1 MEAEDNI
8 QKMYK
13 YFGILADAKENI
25 AEKEPEYL
33 EILSAVKG
41 STKEKRLASQFITRF
56 FKYFPNLAAQALE
69 AQLDL
74 CEDED
79 ICIRKQAIKDLPVLC
94 KESKEY
100 LTKIADILAQ
110 LLQADDSMELQI
122 AQNSLLSLFKID
134 AKGALTGIFSQMQS
148 NEEIVRER
156 SMKFILNKVMPLGK
170 DIIKK
175 DVEDLIITECK
186 KVMQNITCDEFE
198 TLMTILSSTHLI
210 STPDGQ
216 KELVEL
222 LANTAELDQFFN
234 PKDVDQV
241 NRFITCLDFAIPFF
255 SAHIESTKFIVYI
268 CEFLNR
274 YTLINDNDK
283 QFIILKLLAESVL
296 YCGKLQNPEAVL
308 GQLYQALIDM
318 VTVPENDASKKVE
331 DMDLHRVEAL
341 LYTFHKLGKQ
351 CPDFLSKDP
360 EKQKEFKKKLL
371 YIGTCTQTFVKIVRQ
386 ELKGRGEDD
395 VKTDPKIATKLEG
408 LRLACNINTLIKEL
422 FNIPPRFKAIVTLS
436 WVAGAT
442 KSKLAQIVQE
452 GKKHEPISVD
462 GKTKRVDGSTANNS
476 QQLYQPPKD
485 KFSAKFSNN
494 TNSNNSNRRS
504 GGTNWNNKRSFDSNN
519 SNRRSWRPY

>member
-56 FKYFPNLAAQALE
+56 FKHFPNLAAQALE

-94 KESKEY
+94 KEAKEY

-110 LLQADDSMELQI
+110 LLQADDPQELLV

-156 SMKFILNKVMPLGK
+156 SMKFILNKVMALGK
-170 DIIKK
+170 EIIKR
-175 DVEDLIITECK
+175 DVEDLIIAECK
-186 KVMQNITCDEFE
+186 KVMQNITCEEFE

-210 STPDGQ
+210 NTPDGQ

-222 LANTAELDQFFN
+222 LASTAELDQFFN
-234 PKDVDQV
+234 PKDLDQV
-241 NRFITCLDFAIPFF
+241 NRFITCLDFSIPFF
-255 SAHIESTKFIVYI
+255 SAHVESTKFIVYI
-268 CEFLNR
+268 CELLNR
-274 YTLINDNDK
+274 YTLIKDNDK
-283 QFIILKLLAESVL
+283 QFIILKSLAESVP
-296 YCGKLQNPEAVL
+296 YCGKLMNPEAVV
-308 GQLYQALIDM
+308 GQVYQALLDL
-318 VTVPENDASKKVE
+318 VTVPENDSNKKVE

-360 EKQKEFKKKLL
+360 ERQKDFKKKLL
-371 YIGTCTQTFVKIVRQ
+371 YVGTCTQTFVKVVRQ
-386 ELKGRGEDD
+386 DLREKGEED
-395 VKTDPKIATKLEG
+395 VKNDPIVEKKLEG
-408 LRLACNINTLIKEL
+408 LKLACNINTLIKEL
-422 FNIPPRFKAIVTLS
+422 FNIPPRFKATVNLS
-436 WVAGAT
+436 WLGGAT
-442 KSKLAQIVQE
+442 KSKLAQIIQE
-452 GKKHEPISVD
+452 GKKHEPITVD
-462 GKTKRVDGSTANNS
+462 GKSKRIDGSNNS

-494 TNSNNSNRRS
+494 TNNNNRR
-504 GGTNWNNKRSFDSNN
+504 GGSSTGWNTKRSFDTSNG
-519 SNRRSWRPY
+519 NRRSWRPY

>member
-94 KESKEY
+94 KEAKEY

-110 LLQADDSMELQI
+110 LLQADDPQELLV

-156 SMKFILNKVMPLGK
+156 SMKFILNKVMALGK
-170 DIIKK
+170 EIIKK
-175 DVEDLIITECK
+175 DVEDLIIAECK
-186 KVMQNITCDEFE
+186 KVMQNITCEEFE

-210 STPDGQ
+210 NTPEGQ

-222 LANTAELDQFFN
+222 LASTAELDQFFN
-234 PKDVDQV
+234 PKDLDQV
-241 NRFITCLDFAIPFF
+241 NRFITCLDYSIPFF
-255 SAHIESTKFIVYI
+255 SAHVESTKFIVYI
-268 CEFLNR
+268 CELLNR
-274 YTLINDNDK
+274 YTLIKDNDK
-283 QFIILKLLAESVL
+283 QFIILKSLAESVP
-296 YCGKLQNPEAVL
+296 YCGKLMNPEAVV
-308 GQLYQALIDM
+308 GQVYQALLDL
-318 VTVPENDASKKVE
+318 VTVPENDSNKKVE

-360 EKQKEFKKKLL
+360 ERQKDFKKKLL
-371 YIGTCTQTFVKIVRQ
+371 YVGTCTQTFVKVVRQ
-386 ELKGRGEDD
+386 DLKEKGEED
-395 VKTDPKIATKLEG
+395 VKNDPTVEKKLEG
-408 LRLACNINTLIKEL
+408 LKLACNINTLIKEL
-422 FNIPPRFKAIVTLS
+422 FNIPPRFKATVNLS
-436 WVAGAT
+436 WLGGAT
-442 KSKLAQIVQE
+442 KSKLAQIIQE
-452 GKKHEPISVD
+452 GKKHEPITVD
-462 GKTKRVDGSTANNS
+462 GKSKRIDGSNNS

-494 TNSNNSNRRS
+494 TNNNNRR
-504 GGTNWNNKRSFDSNN
+504 GGSNTGWNAKRSFDTNN
-519 SNRRSWRPY
+519 ANRRSWRPY